1 MLASVK
7 MGEHCLK
14 RCVLLAAGRRQ
25 SLFGDA
31 SCRGLVNCRRNFGYK
46 SDNKEEVTLVEE
58 LKMRFRT
65 KAIGNPDLT
74 KISIQDIREIWMD
87 TIVTQQALRS
97 IPKIDLDPQIF
108 KDMEIRL
115 REVFEEWEEDG
126 KVDYEDYLPVMVD
139 LIKPNVSRT
148 DLLEVSNEL
157 FDIYFP
163 DYSGMPMET
172 HGKVWQ
178 PRPQA
183 MLQNLKIKSCYRT
196 LPGRSNI
203 EIMKNI
209 EENESHRVHDN
220 GNVFSLW
227 EFVMKMVNVPVIRGI
242 GG

>member
-1 MLASVK
+1 M
-7 MGEHCLK
+7 
-14 RCVLLAAGRRQ
+14 AAGKRQ
-25 SLFGDA
+25 GLFGDA
-31 SCRGLVNCRRNFGYK
+31 SSRGLVSCRRDFGHK
-46 SDNKEEVTLVEE
+46 SDNKEEITLVEE

-74 KISIQDIREIWMD
+74 KISIRDVRDIWLD
-87 TIVTQQALRS
+87 TIVTQQALGS
-97 IPKIDLDPQIF
+97 IAKIDLDPQIF
-108 KDMEIRL
+108 NDMEIRL
-115 REVFEEWEEDG
+115 REIFEEWSEDG
-126 KVDYEDYLPVMVD
+126 KVDYEDYLPTMLD

-209 EENESHRVHDN
+209 EENESHSVHEN

-227 EFVMKMVNVPVIRGI
+227 EFIMKMVNPPVIRGI